1 MARWPTQRAVVAL
14 VCFLCPAL
22 PAAAAGAP
30 SPTPAQEDD
39 LEEVVVFGRG
49 ERQIGVAAAA
59 SEGVVAG
66 ADLSVRPMLRVA
78 ELLEAVPGMIAAQ
91 HSGSGKA
98 NQYFLRGF
106 QLDHGTDF
114 TTYIDGMP
122 WNLRTHG
129 HGQGYLDV
137 NGLIPEVIDRIE
149 YRKGPYR
156 ADIGD
161 FALAGASFMSTID
174 RLQQPFVAVEGGQ
187 YNWGRVAGGG
197 SMPLGSGEL
206 TAIGQWKTYDGPW
219 QLPENLQHLS
229 MWSKYAQPTD
239 LGMLKITL
247 SGYRATWH
255 PTEQAPEAS
264 VGTSACADVFC
275 ALDETAFGRTLR
287 WISTAQLEADHWKAS
302 AYAQYYDWHMVS
314 DPTYDYQINQ
324 FDRRWTAGG
333 RYENHLLRG
342 ERFELTAG
350 GEIRYDRIDKVGFD
364 HTDGGV
370 LVGNI
375 IDNSVREASIAMYSE
390 ATWRPTPELRVLA
403 GLRADAY
410 DFQAGRNPAAGP
422 DTVSGKA
429 NDQKV
434 SPKLGAAYT
443 LNDNIELYANWGRG
457 FHSNDARG
465 AVNEVTPV
473 PGLVGGSGHE
483 GGARYELGT
492 FNITATYWWLDLS
505 SELIFVGDANAVE
518 PKSGARRRGYELVAF
533 WRPVPWLGL
542 DAVYTHSRA
551 RYKDVQEDPDFDAGN
566 PQLAQLTGRFVEGGV
581 ESAGEFGASAVKGR
595 WEASTRLRYLGPY
608 PLVPSGTKRA
618 KSEAMLNFRLAYK
631 PGNFTIYGEL
641 LNVFDANGK
650 DIEYYYPSFIPGV
663 TPAGTEQATRLSRA
677 EEPRTVRLGV
687 KYSF

>member
-1 MARWPTQRAVVAL
+1 MPTVTFAVAQAL
-14 VCFLCPAL
+14 GISSAM
-22 PAAAAGAP
+22 AAAA
-30 SPTPAQEDD
+30 PAASTDHEMD
-39 LEEVVVFGRG
+39 EVVVFGRG
-49 ERQIGVAAAA
+49 EKQIGVAEAA

-137 NGLIPEVIDRIE
+137 NGLIPEVVDRIE

-161 FALAGASFMSTID
+161 FALAGASFMTTIE
-174 RLQQPFVAVEGGQ
+174 RLKQPFIAVEGGE
-187 YNWGRVAGGG
+187 YGWGRVAGGG
-197 SMPLGSGEL
+197 TTSLGAGEL

-219 QLPENLQHLS
+219 ELKENLQHYS
-229 MWSKYAQPTD
+229 MWGKYAQPTG
-239 LGMLKITL
+239 LGMLELTL
-247 SGYRATWH
+247 SGYRATWR

-264 VGTSACADVFC
+264 VGTAACEDVFC
-275 ALDETAFGRTLR
+275 ALDDSAFGKTVR
-287 WISTAQLEADHWKAS
+287 WIGTAKLSGENWTAS
-302 AYAQYYDWHMVS
+302 AYAQHYDWHMLS

-324 FDRRWTAGG
+324 FDRRWTVGG
-333 RYENHLLRG
+333 RYQNQLLHGEHLD
-342 ERFELTAG
+342 LTVGAEG
-350 GEIRYDRIDKVGFD
+350 RYDQIGKVGYD
-364 HTDGGV
+364 HTNAGV
-370 LVGNI
+370 FDENI
-375 IDNSVREASIAMYSE
+375 IDNSAHEGSISLYSE
-390 ATWRPTPELRVLA
+390 ATWKPTTQLRLTA

-410 DFQAGRNPAAGP
+410 NFHVGLNSGAGP
-422 DTVSGKA
+422 DTVNGNA
-429 NDQKV
+429 NDQRV

-443 LNDNIELYANWGRG
+443 LTDNIELYANWGQG

-465 AVNEVTPV
+465 VVNDTTPV
-473 PGLVGGSGHE
+473 PGLVKGEGHE
-483 GGARYELGT
+483 GGARFEVGT
-492 FNITATYWWLDLS
+492 FNITATYWWLDLA

-518 PKSGARRRGYELVAF
+518 PKAGATRRGYELVAF

-551 RYKDVQEDPDFDAGN
+551 RYKATQEDPDFDASD
-566 PQLAQLTGRFVEGGV
+566 PQLSLLTGRFVEGGV

-595 WEASTRLRYLGPY
+595 WEVSTRLRYLGPY
-608 PLVPSGTKRA
+608 PLVPSNTKRA
-618 KSEAMLNFRLAYK
+618 DSEVMVNLRVAYK

-641 LNVFDANGK
+641 LNVFDADGK

-663 TPAGTEQATRLSRA
+663 SPAGTEQATFLSRA
-677 EEPRTVRLGV
+677 EEPRTLRVGV

>member
-1 MARWPTQRAVVAL
+1 VKTDRI
-14 VCFLCPAL
+14 
-22 PAAAAGAP
+22 AAAVAAAL
-30 SPTPAQEDD
+30 SLCATQAMAATSSSDQDHEMD
-39 LEEVVVFGRG
+39 EVVVFGRG
-49 ERQIGVAAAA
+49 EKQIGVAAAS

-137 NGLIPEVIDRIE
+137 NGLIPEVVDRIE

-161 FALAGASFMSTID
+161 FALAGASFMSTIE
-174 RLQQPFVAVEGGQ
+174 RLKQPFLAVEGGE
-187 YNWGRVAGGG
+187 YGWGRVAGGG
-197 SMPLGSGEL
+197 TTVLGPGEL

-219 QLPENLQHLS
+219 QLKENLQHYS
-229 MWSKYAQPTD
+229 MWSKYAQPTS
-239 LGMLKITL
+239 LGMLELTL
-247 SGYRATWH
+247 SGYRATWL

-264 VGTSACADVFC
+264 VGTAACADVFC
-275 ALDETAFGRTLR
+275 ALDESAFGKTLR
-287 WISTAQLEADHWKAS
+287 WIGTAKLQSENWSAS
-302 AYAQYYDWHMVS
+302 AYAQRYDWHMLS

-324 FDRRWTAGG
+324 FDRRWTVGG
-333 RYENHLLRG
+333 RYQNRLLRS
-342 ERFELTAG
+342 ERMDVNVGAEV
-350 GEIRYDRIDKVGFD
+350 RYDQIRKVGLD
-364 HTDGGV
+364 HTDAG
-370 LVGNI
+370 LFEENI
-375 IDNSVREASIAMYSE
+375 IDNSAHEGSIALYSE
-390 ATWRPTPELRVLA
+390 ATWKPVTQLRLTA

-410 DFQAGRNPAAGP
+410 NFHVGVNAGAGP
-422 DTVSGKA
+422 DTVNGHAS
-429 NDQKV
+429 DQRV

-443 LNDNIELYANWGRG
+443 LTDNIELYANWGQG

-465 AVNEVTPV
+465 VVNEATPV
-473 PGLVGGSGHE
+473 PGLVKGEGYE
-483 GGARYELGT
+483 GGARFEAGG
-492 FNITATYWWLDLS
+492 FNITATYWWLDLA

-518 PKSGARRRGYELVAF
+518 PKTGAKRRGYELVAF
-533 WRPVPWLGL
+533 WRPIPWLGL
-542 DAVYTHSRA
+542 DAVYTHSHA
-551 RYKDVQEDPDFDAGN
+551 RYKAVQEDPDFDAGD
-566 PQLAQLTGRFVEGGV
+566 PQLSQLSGRFVEGGV

-595 WEASTRLRYLGPY
+595 WEVSTRLRYLGPY
-608 PLVPSGTKRA
+608 PLVPSDTKRA
-618 KSEAMLNFRLAYK
+618 DSELMVNLRVAYK
-631 PGNFTIYGEL
+631 PGNFTVYGEL
-641 LNVFDANGK
+641 LNVFDADGK

-663 TPAGTEQATRLSRA
+663 SAPGTEQATRMSRA
-677 EEPRTVRLGV
+677 EEPRTLRLGV